1 MIYYAPKRALQM
13 ALTVEKSYELG
24 RFYKKLFVG
33 QEAQQ
38 QYSRVYKQRPVQVL
52 PEIYANDPRYLMLM
66 RELSSALREKYQ
78 IDVREDGLFGATA
91 VGTNFTELLTIAG
104 CPMNPMTYNPNSN
117 ERLRYD
123 LGLCSDFVSPRH
135 RKIFWELIKSRYAK
149 HDGSRGKI
157 SKISGSGF
165 PLFTHNVETKVSH
178 LNHIVEHVDEILN
191 LLVAKDFETLFKD
204 HAIILA
210 SSSVLRTQ
218 AEGGKI
224 NENGVIVPKERMVND
239 LEYALTSGR
248 SGRRFPANKAVT
260 IDGFTYTGHFA
271 GRARSA
277 YAIPNPI
284 NSMFTAA
291 VEGLRHYAD
300 NTYEFTYKHR
310 SKDEMKRKAEK
321 FHHFLP
327 LDVGQYDQS
336 MPWFLVKEWIN
347 LVPFSEKAKVAVE
360 LILKAPKFYSAV
372 NDIHNPCWTGD
383 LFSPEGYEEWGGLPS
398 GAFLT
403 SMLGKDLFSFAVL
416 CMMDDFY
423 HDVVGRVDSILKGDA
438 DYGFLNASDDTIIM
452 ANDDAFII
460 HLRNLQTTNGSMSK
474 YFKVEIEPGFKFLG
488 DCGYVTSEGEFK
500 ICSDIGS
507 YFKNMLCPERGID
520 SKLRK
525 YPMYGLMI
533 RRSNFE
539 DHPLFFEAEEI
550 FLKLFQKHF
559 NIGWSSLIEK
569 HMVKPNGMLSSQIL
583 SQAEIEVML
592 DPNKLHY
599 KFDDQDVP
607 DDLVALLEEK
617 ISERNTEILTS
628 KLISL

>member
-1 MIYYAPKRALQM
+1 M
-13 ALTVEKSYELG
+13 ALTVNQSLELG
-24 RFYKKLFVG
+24 KVYKKLFVG
-33 QEAQQ
+33 QDALQ

-52 PEIYANDPRYLMLM
+52 PDIYSNDPRFLQMM
-66 RELSSALREKYQ
+66 KELSYALRSTYP
-78 IDVREDGLFGATA
+78 IDVREDGLFGETA

-123 LGLCSDFVSPRH
+123 LGLCSDFISARH
-135 RKIFWELIKSRYAK
+135 RRIFLELIKVRYAK

-165 PLFTHNVETKVSH
+165 PLFTHNVETKISH
-178 LNHIVEHVDEILN
+178 LNHIVKNIDEILN
-191 LLVAKDFETLFKD
+191 LLAAEDFEALFKD
-204 HAIILA
+204 HAMLLA

-218 AEGGKI
+218 AEGGKV
-224 NENGVIVPKERMVND
+224 NDNGVVIPKERMVND
-239 LEYALTSGR
+239 LEYALTNGR
-248 SGRRFPANKAVT
+248 SGNRFAADKNVT
-260 IDGFTYTGHFA
+260 VDGYTYSGHFA

-284 NSMFTAA
+284 NSMYTAA

-310 SKDEMKRKAEK
+310 SKDDMKRKAKK

-336 MPWFLVKEWIN
+336 MPWFLVKLWID
-347 LVPFSEKAKVAVE
+347 VMPFTERAKKGVE

-372 NDIHNPCWTGD
+372 NSIHSPCWTGD
-383 LFSPEGYEEWGGLPS
+383 PFSKEGYTEWGGLPS

-403 SMLGKDLFSFAVL
+403 SMLGKDLFTFATL

-423 HDVVGRVDSILKGDA
+423 HDVVGRVDSILKGEA
-438 DYGFLNASDDTIIM
+438 EYGLLNASDDTILM
-452 ANDDAFII
+452 SNDASFITN
-460 HLRNLQTTNGSMSK
+460 LRTIQETKGSMSS

-488 DCGYVTSEGEFK
+488 DCGYVDKDKEFK

-559 NIGWSSLIEK
+559 HVGWSSMIEA
-569 HMVKPNGMLSSQIL
+569 HMIKPNGLLASQIL

-599 KFDDQDVP
+599 KFDEQDVP
-607 DDLVALLEEK
+607 DDLLTLLEEK
-617 ISERNTEILTS
+617 ISEHNTEVLTS
-628 KLISL
+628 KLISI